1 MKFEP
6 ETFFIGVIDFFSVM
20 LPGAVMTYL
29 LKDKALCELNRA
41 GFPEIQGES
50 AGWAM
55 FLFCS
60 YLVGH
65 FIFLIGSKLDDWVY
79 QRIRDANKTPAPTSA
94 SKNPRAF
101 TIWLNKKL
109 VWWKS
114 NVWRRI
120 LNRDANKTSE
130 PTSASKKP
138 WAFTIWLNT
147 KLWAFNVWLNKKL
160 FSKAPDLAVD
170 RVRAIKNQSLPDEVV
185 PNVGEQPVINAFQ
198 WAKAKLAIGSPGA
211 LVEVQRLEADSK
223 FFRSFVVVLLVLL
236 VWTSF
241 IAVQGRISW
250 WIVLTCLL
258 FLVLSLWRYI
268 ERRFKATQQA
278 YWYVL
283 TMEHCPLPSE
293 EKESPSIRC

>member
-29 LKDKALCELNRA
+29 LKNEALCELNRA
-41 GFPEIQGES
+41 GFPEIQGEA
-50 AGWAM
+50 AGWAI

-79 QRIRDANKTPAPTSA
+79 QRIRDANKASESTSA
-94 SKNPRAF
+94 R
-101 TIWLNKKL
+101 
-109 VWWKS
+109 
-114 NVWRRI
+114 
-120 LNRDANKTSE
+120 
-130 PTSASKKP
+130 KKP
-138 WAFTIWLNT
+138 WAFT
-147 KLWAFNVWLNKKL
+147 VWLNKRL
-160 FSKAPDLAVD
+160 FSEAPDLAVD
-170 RVRAIKNQSLPDEVV
+170 KVRAIKNRYLPDEVL
-185 PNVGEQPVINAFQ
+185 PNVGKQPVVNAFQ
-198 WAKAKLAIGSPGA
+198 WAKAKLAIRSPGA

-223 FFRSFVVVLLVLL
+223 FFRSFVVVLFVLL
-236 VWTSF
+236 VWTSL

-250 WIVLTCLL
+250 WIVFICLV

-283 TMEHCPLPSE
+283 TMEHCPPPSE
-293 EKESPSIRC
+293 NKGEPLIRC

>member
-41 GFPEIQGES
+41 GFPEIQGEA

-60 YLVGH
+60 YLMGH

-79 QRIRDANKTPAPTSA
+79 QR
-94 SKNPRAF
+94 
-101 TIWLNKKL
+101 
-109 VWWKS
+109 V
-114 NVWRRI
+114 
-120 LNRDANKTSE
+120 RDANKTSE
-130 PTSASKKP
+130 PTSASKKR
-138 WAFTIWLNT
+138 WAFTIWLNKKAFIIWLNK
-147 KLWAFNVWLNKKL
+147 KLCAFTIWLNKKL

-170 RVRAIKNQSLPDEVV
+170 KVGAIKERYLPDEDL
-185 PNVGEQPVINAFQ
+185 PNVGKQPVVNAFQ

-223 FFRSFVVVLLVLL
+223 FFRSFVVVLFVLL
-236 VWTSF
+236 VWTSL

-250 WIVLTCLL
+250 WIVFACLA

-283 TMEHCPLPSE
+283 TMEHCPPPSE
-293 EKESPSIRC
+293 NKESP